1 MTRSKFDKRLGN
13 VLSRRNMV
21 SEDALAGY
29 METAEKE
36 SSSLTSVLLDSDL
49 LSEADLLEVLSEET
63 RFPVVDVFKIRPEK
77 SVVDILPENLASYY
91 GVVPVSRVA
100 NVLTLAVSNPFDIL
114 QLDDIRIV
122 TACEIRPVLST
133 EPSIRKAIPE
143 VYNRG
148 QQMVDDLL
156 EDMNDEGVEVSDKA
170 LDEARAAL
178 PVDDRIQ
185 ALYYVVESLSQDP
198 QGREIGRHK
207 MNEVL
212 ASSQAL

>member
-77 SVVDILPENLASYY
+77 SVVDILPENLAS
-91 GVVPVSRVA
+91 
-100 NVLTLAVSNPFDIL
+100 
-114 QLDDIRIV
+114 
-122 TACEIRPVLST
+122 
-133 EPSIRKAIPE
+133 
-143 VYNRG
+143 
-148 QQMVDDLL
+148 
-156 EDMNDEGVEVSDKA
+156 
-170 LDEARAAL
+170 
-178 PVDDRIQ
+178 
-185 ALYYVVESLSQDP
+185 
-198 QGREIGRHK
+198 
-207 MNEVL
+207 
-212 ASSQAL
+212 